1 MGFRLA
7 CRLQKWRRTCLLMVM
22 CSGMLSPVAASEP
35 LTSLTRTVWGCVDP
49 NVASSINDPVNLAR
63 SDPRWIAQTS
73 ADGKCITLSSVGQ
86 WATLSEEHNGLTYIG
101 HRGTA
106 GPTGSFW
113 VPTTALAVHMLP
125 EALATVRTSVLPKP
139 QSTEAPASQ
148 KPQPASQVTPDAGNP
163 PKQPAFIAPVPV
175 SPTIPDA
182 EPFRSTP
189 QPSSSKG
196 GGWEGIVTFLTIL
209 ITLRIA
215 WISRRRKRNKGRPTA
230 KPNNPM
236 NTTKAARGVDFR
248 VDPSSL
254 SATPKSVNAGEG
266 SGPNQPAPI
275 STGNHKRT
283 AIDSV
288 DFRIRSES
296 LAHGPEATESSAT
309 TTKVANGVDF
319 RIDPT
324 SLSDTPKSSHPDG
337 AFGPNRPVPVST
349 GDHKRTAIDSVDF
362 RIRGE
367 SLAQGPGAASSSAT
381 SKKVVR
387 GVDFTVDP
395 SSLSDTPRPA
405 HGGGASGPN
414 QPASIS
420 TDDHKRT
427 TVDSVD
433 FRIRSEFLAHGPETT
448 ASPAI
453 LSKGT
458 WHSPGTQV
466 TIGTAAISGGMVYV
480 GKSTGG
486 YGQPDGCFIDTKLP
500 IGSAGAAGPLGYWP
514 SYKDISPDC
523 RKRYLDWLASGKQAA
538 DIDIGYVF
546 LYFYGLERRLLVDTP
561 PPDEIQSLVQ
571 ELERLRS
578 LYGSN
583 SSFERYSHSLIEAV
597 ELLYDVGSPNGS
609 LFIPNLALPCGDMPL
624 SLKTAI
630 AREVIAGRPLNFELA
645 AAALFGLREFWSNHR
660 QVIDKGRASFLTVLQ
675 RRFNATFP
683 TGFVVRN
690 RKDSRLQLFYRGAAA
705 GLNVDLAARAGI
717 KDLPDPVNLTW
728 TKLLA
733 LADTVATDL
742 APERVNDFDTA
753 GFGI

>member
-367 SLAQGPGAASSSAT
+367 SRAQGPGAASSSAT